1 MDTLDFDPFNSSTLM
16 ITMNFLFEALSFF
29 RHSGHS
35 RRAFGVRFAAV
46 FYQGPIKQNTEEKR
60 TLRRRRVVLSRSM

>member
-1 MDTLDFDPFNSSTLM
+1 M
-16 ITMNFLFEALSFF
+16 ITTNLLFKPLSFF

-46 FYQGPIKQNTEEKR
+46 FYQDPIKQNTEEER
-60 TLRRRRVVLSRSM
+60 TLIRRRAVLSRSM